1 MQERVGQNKT
11 NALFTVC
18 PVSVHCLCLGRRQWR
33 GVVEMMTYTP
43 YTYTLNKRK
52 VVTLRHLYD
61 NCSGEAERSEEESSG
76 EQGRTAVEESSG
88 GRAVGG
94 SSGEAEIKASSNA
107 SSTHQQRISNASS
120 THHQTIMNASSTHH
134 QGIINA
140 SSTHH
145 QRIIN
150 ASSTHQR
157 IINASSCCSELCS
170 FWVRPPT
177 TTKG

>member
-11 NALFTVC
+11 SALFTVC

-61 NCSGEAERSEEESSG
+61 NCSGEAERSEEKSSG

-107 SSTHQQRISNASS
+107 SSTHQQRIINPSPN
-120 THHQTIMNASSTHH
+120 HHER
-134 QGIINA
+134 IINA

-150 ASSTHQR
+150 ALSTHHQR
-157 IINASSCCSELCS
+157 INASSTHHHVVPSCVHLGSTPHNHKRLI
-170 FWVRPPT
+170 
-177 TTKG
+177 